1 MVAHQNR
8 PLMEDVVQRC
18 CGLDVHQRSITACI
32 MRQGY
37 PRQIRTFDTT
47 TRALIELRD
56 WLTEERIT
64 HLAMESTGVYWK
76 PVYNILDP
84 HFTLL
89 LVNARHIKHVP
100 GRKTDVLDAEWI
112 CRLLRAG
119 LLRGSFIPDQPVRRL
134 RDLTRYRKKLQG
146 ELRSEKNRVHKLLQ
160 DSNVK
165 LTSVLT
171 DIFGKTG
178 RQILDELRKGP
189 IEAGEL
195 SQLFRRYHQL
205 KASPEQAAE
214 ALQGH
219 FTDHHRF
226 LLGQMLDRVDFTL
239 QRIDQLEAEVD
250 RLTADHFKTQLELL
264 QTIPGVQLLGATT
277 ILAEVGANMQFFPTA
292 EQLTSWCGL
301 CPGQKESAGVRASGR
316 TRKGNTHLKTMLVEC
331 AWCAVRTQ
339 DTYLRAKYYKI
350 LPRLGKRKA
359 MVVIAHK
366 LLIAVYYVIRD
377 GVPYRELTPQ
387 YLDQNCQD
395 RMIAYHLKQLHKLG
409 VEQINT
415 PLAIS

>member
-1 MVAHQNR
+1 
-8 PLMEDVVQRC
+8 MEDIVQRC

-112 CRLLRAG
+112 CRLLRSG

-214 ALQGH
+214 AL
-219 FTDHHRF
+219 
-226 LLGQMLDRVDFTL
+226 
-239 QRIDQLEAEVD
+239 
-250 RLTADHFKTQLELL
+250 
-264 QTIPGVQLLGATT
+264 
-277 ILAEVGANMQFFPTA
+277 
-292 EQLTSWCGL
+292 
-301 CPGQKESAGVRASGR
+301 
-316 TRKGNTHLKTMLVEC
+316 
-331 AWCAVRTQ
+331 
-339 DTYLRAKYYKI
+339 
-350 LPRLGKRKA
+350 
-359 MVVIAHK
+359 
-366 LLIAVYYVIRD
+366 
-377 GVPYRELTPQ
+377 
-387 YLDQNCQD
+387 
-395 RMIAYHLKQLHKLG
+395 
-409 VEQINT
+409 
-415 PLAIS
+415 

>member
-1 MVAHQNR
+1 
-8 PLMEDVVQRC
+8 
-18 CGLDVHQRSITACI
+18 
-32 MRQGY
+32 
-37 PRQIRTFDTT
+37 
-47 TRALIELRD
+47 
-56 WLTEERIT
+56 
-64 HLAMESTGVYWK
+64 
-76 PVYNILDP
+76 
-84 HFTLL
+84 
-89 LVNARHIKHVP
+89 
-100 GRKTDVLDAEWI
+100 
-112 CRLLRAG
+112 
-119 LLRGSFIPDQPVRRL
+119 
-134 RDLTRYRKKLQG
+134 
-146 ELRSEKNRVHKLLQ
+146 
-160 DSNVK
+160 
-165 LTSVLT
+165 
-171 DIFGKTG
+171 
-178 RQILDELRKGP
+178 
-189 IEAGEL
+189 
-195 SQLFRRYHQL
+195 
-205 KASPEQAAE
+205 
-214 ALQGH
+214 
-219 FTDHHRF
+219 
-226 LLGQMLDRVDFTL
+226 MLDRVDFTL

-387 YLDQNCQD
+387 YLDQNRQD

-415 PLAIS
+415 PLAII